1 MDTQQPPR
9 ERARRLAPEQR
20 RAALLDAATEL
31 FIVQGPNFTTADL
44 ATAAGVSEGTIF
56 RYFTDK
62 STLVAECRRC
72 AIGLDELVP
81 EIGAAAELP
90 TFREQVLAASR
101 LLNDRILQMI
111 RVVSDGGV
119 ARPPDDAGEIA
130 EQLVAALAPI
140 FDGLS
145 GGAPA
150 GRPADGLQP
159 EQLANML
166 IGMLISNTFL
176 CEKTSTDP
184 VPVER
189 LVDLFLHGID
199 HHDPDHHDPD
209 HHDPGGSPT
218 P

>member
-1 MDTQQPPR
+1 MDTHQPPR

-31 FIVQGPNFTTADL
+31 FSAQGPNFTTADL
-44 ATAAGVSEGTIF
+44 ASAAGVSEGTIF

-62 STLVAECRRC
+62 PTLLAECRRC
-72 AIGLDELVP
+72 AMGLDELLP
-81 EIGAAAELP
+81 RIREAATLP
-90 TFREQVLAASR
+90 TFREQVLSASR
-101 LLNDRILQMI
+101 LLNDRILQMVH
-111 RVVSDGGV
+111 VVSDGG
-119 ARPPDDAGEIA
+119 PPDPPDAATEIA

-140 FDGLS
+140 FEPVAAAPGSDGPDSDGL
-145 GGAPA
+145 
-150 GRPADGLQP
+150 RP

-199 HHDPDHHDPD
+199 HY
-209 HHDPGGSPT
+209 DPGGTPT

>member
-1 MDTQQPPR
+1 MDTHQPPR

-31 FIVQGPNFTTADL
+31 FITHGPNFTTADL

-56 RYFTDK
+56 RYFIDK
-62 STLVAECRRC
+62 PTLVAECRRC
-72 AIGLDELVP
+72 AMGLDELVP
-81 EIGAAAELP
+81 QIREAADLP

-111 RVVSDGGV
+111 HVVSDGGV
-119 ARPPDDAGEIA
+119 AHPPDDAGEIA

-140 FDGLS
+140 FRGVEPAA
-145 GGAPA
+145 GAM
-150 GRPADGLQP
+150 RP

-199 HHDPDHHDPD
+199 HDQ
-209 HHDPGGSPT
+209 PGGSPT

>member
-1 MDTQQPPR
+1 
-9 ERARRLAPEQR
+9 
-20 RAALLDAATEL
+20 
-31 FIVQGPNFTTADL
+31 
-44 ATAAGVSEGTIF
+44 
-56 RYFTDK
+56 
-62 STLVAECRRC
+62 
-72 AIGLDELVP
+72 
-81 EIGAAAELP
+81 
-90 TFREQVLAASR
+90 
-101 LLNDRILQMI
+101 MI

-119 ARPPDDAGEIA
+119 AHPPDDAGEIA

-140 FDGLS
+140 FDGVS
-145 GGAPA
+145 GGVPA
-150 GRPADGLQP
+150 GRSGDAMQP

-199 HHDPDHHDPD
+199 HHDP
-209 HHDPGGSPT
+209 GGSPT

>member
-1 MDTQQPPR
+1 MDTHQPPR

-31 FIVQGPNFTTADL
+31 FISQGPNFTTSDL
-44 ATAAGVSEGTIF
+44 ANAAGVSEGTIF

-62 STLVAECRRC
+62 PTLVAECRRC
-72 AIGLDELVP
+72 AMGLDELLP
-81 EIGAAAELP
+81 QIEAAAGLP
-90 TFREQVLAASR
+90 TFAEQVLAASK

-111 RVVSDGGV
+111 HVVSDGGMTH
-119 ARPPDDAGEIA
+119 APDDAGEIA

-140 FDGLS
+140 FEPAAARLGS
-145 GGAPA
+145 GEPGA
-150 GRPADGLQP
+150 ADPSQM
-159 EQLANML
+159 ANML

-176 CEKTSTDP
+176 CEKTSTEP

-189 LVDLFLHGID
+189 LVEFFLHGIT
-199 HHDPDHHDPD
+199 HTTS
-209 HHDPGGSPT
+209 GGPPT

>member
-140 FDGLS
+140 FVGVS
-145 GGAPA
+145 GAPA

-199 HHDPDHHDPD
+199 HHDP
-209 HHDPGGSPT
+209 GGSPT

>member
-1 MDTQQPPR
+1 ML
-9 ERARRLAPEQR
+9 E
-20 RAALLDAATEL
+20 AATEL
-31 FIVQGPNFTTADL
+31 FVVQGSNFTTSDL
-44 ATAAGVSEGTIF
+44 ASAAGVSEGTIF

-62 STLVAECRRC
+62 PTLVAECRRC

-81 EIGAAAELP
+81 GIRAAAELP
-90 TFREQVLAASR
+90 TFREQVLAASQ
-101 LLNDRILQMI
+101 LLDDRILQMI
-111 RVVSDGGV
+111 RVVSDGD
-119 ARPPDDAGEIA
+119 ARPTDDAGEIA

-140 FDGLS
+140 FDDVDS
-145 GGAPA
+145 AAPGGGGGMQPA
-150 GRPADGLQP
+150 
-159 EQLANML
+159 QLANML

-199 HHDPDHHDPD
+199 HPDDPD
-209 HHDPGGSPT
+209 DPGGSPT

>member
-1 MDTQQPPR
+1 MDTHQPPR

-20 RAALLDAATEL
+20 RAALLEAATEL
-31 FIVQGPNFTTADL
+31 FVAQGPSFTTADL
-44 ATAAGVSEGTIF
+44 ASAAGVSEGTIF

-62 STLVAECRRC
+62 PTLLAECRRC
-72 AIGLDELVP
+72 AMGLDELLP
-81 EIGAAAELP
+81 RIREAASLP
-90 TFREQVLAASR
+90 TFREQVLGASR
-101 LLNDRILQMI
+101 LLNDRILQMVH
-111 RVVSDGGV
+111 VVSDGG
-119 ARPPDDAGEIA
+119 PPDPPDAATEIA
-130 EQLVAALAPI
+130 EQLIAALSPIFEPVAAAAGS
-140 FDGLS
+140 DGL
-145 GGAPA
+145 G
-150 GRPADGLQP
+150 P

-199 HHDPDHHDPD
+199 HHDQ
-209 HHDPGGSPT
+209 GGTPT